1 MSIGLYAVYNA
12 VMNTQL
18 TLDLPREV
26 AERAAQYAVYAKR
39 DVAEIVTAALAST
52 LPSLDTLRQ
61 LRAVATLS
69 DRKVLALTKAR
80 MKPDADHR
88 LSKLLDRQQ
97 AGKLNDLERAELAA
111 LMRAYETGLLHQSEA
126 LAEAVRRGLIP
137 PLEP

>member
-1 MSIGLYAVYNA
+1 
-12 VMNTQL
+12 MNTQL

-26 AERAAQYAVYAKR
+26 AERAAQYAEYAKR
-39 DVAEIVTAALAST
+39 DVTEIVTAALAST

-61 LRAVATLS
+61 LRAVAKLS
-69 DRKVLALTKAR
+69 DCKVLALTKAR

-111 LMRAYETGLLHQSEA
+111 LMRAYETGLLRQSEA
-126 LAEAVRRGLIP
+126 LAEAVRRGLLP

>member
-1 MSIGLYAVYNA
+1 
-12 VMNTQL
+12 MNTQL

-26 AERAAQYAVYAKR
+26 AERAAQYAEYAKR

-61 LRAVATLS
+61 LRAVAKLS

-80 MKPDADHR
+80 MKPDDDHR

-111 LMRAYETGLLHQSEA
+111 LMRAYETGLLRQSEA
-126 LAEAVRRGLIP
+126 LAEAVRRGLLP

>member
-1 MSIGLYAVYNA
+1 MR

-26 AERAAQYAVYAKR
+26 AERAAQYAEYAKR

-61 LRAVATLS
+61 LRAVAKLS

-111 LMRAYETGLLHQSEA
+111 LMRAYETGLLRQSEA
-126 LAEAVRRGLIP
+126 LAEAVRRGLLP